1 MSKAQVSRAELSFH
15 AHLPG
20 PLFEE
25 PGSTKVCLPTS
36 AKFKALSTFLLV
48 SVSCFWKGTLGRCPD
63 LRPYPRVRRHSHA
76 PATASASN
84 LLQRYG

>member
-1 MSKAQVSRAELSFH
+1 MSKAQFWAELSFH

-25 PGSTKVCLPTS
+25 PGSSLSHTTKVCPSTS

-48 SVSCFWKGTLGRCPD
+48 SFMFLERDSRTVYWP
-63 LRPYPRVRRHSHA
+63 
-76 PATASASN
+76 
-84 LLQRYG
+84 